1 MCWHSFS
8 WKLLEIIA
16 NRILFTVL
24 FPTCDKMQSLPFTN
38 HLIWGDFINAG
49 FPGLST
55 LIYWQLPM
63 PAVQNILFHWY
74 DFPPLVSH
82 SSLLLHS
89 LANLFFFFPCMQEA
103 SVGLLWAIKGR
114 GKMQGWPGEKEIQNN
129 RGVSANLPAWFSDAH
144 MCKPQKTL
152 ISFRDFLERRECNNE
167 AHNSTDIMKCY
178 IVTKCLPCL
187 FMSS

>member
-1 MCWHSFS
+1 M
-8 WKLLEIIA
+8 
-16 NRILFTVL
+16 
-24 FPTCDKMQSLPFTN
+24 
-38 HLIWGDFINAG
+38 
-49 FPGLST
+49 
-55 LIYWQLPM
+55 
-63 PAVQNILFHWY
+63 
-74 DFPPLVSH
+74 LVSQAWARSFTGSCLCQQFRTFCFTGMIFLLWFPIH
-82 SSLLLHS
+82 PSSFILWPIS
-89 LANLFFFFPCMQEA
+89 FFFPCMQEA
-103 SVGLLWAIKGR
+103 SVGLLWAIKGK
-114 GKMQGWPGEKEIQNN
+114 GKMQGWQGEKEIQNN